1 VKKSLLVACVL
12 SIAVIAGGLYWWTKN
27 DKPVANPAIPKPSA
41 KSSTVE
47 NGGSTGF
54 NKKSYSNT
62 DPTSVW
68 VIVNKK
74 HALPGGYVPAELVVP
89 SVPLNLSAS
98 SQQMQVSSAM
108 APSLEQMV
116 TAAQHD
122 GINLKL
128 NSGYRSEALQKK
140 LFDNYAARDGV
151 AAAATY
157 SAYPGTS
164 EHQTGLA
171 ADLMAANGQCTL
183 EICFADTPEGQWLT
197 AHAHEYGFII
207 RYPQGKQDI
216 TTYQYEPWHIRFVGK
231 ELAAQLYSSGL
242 TMEEFFGY
250 N

>member
-1 VKKSLLVACVL
+1 M
-12 SIAVIAGGLYWWTKN
+12 
-27 DKPVANPAIPKPSA
+27 PVANTEVPKSSA
-41 KSSTVE
+41 KASTAE
-47 NGGSTGF
+47 NRSNAGF
-54 NKKSYSNT
+54 NKKSYSNI
-62 DPTSVW
+62 DPTSIW

-74 HALPGGYVPAELVVP
+74 HALPSGYAPAELVVP
-89 SVPLNLSAS
+89 DVPLNLSAS

-108 APSLEQMV
+108 AQSLEQMV
-116 TAAQHD
+116 AAAQSQ
-122 GINLKL
+122 GIPLKL
-128 NSGYRSEALQKK
+128 NSGYRSEALQKQ
-140 LFDNYAARDGV
+140 LFDNYAARDGA

-171 ADLMAANGQCTL
+171 ADLMAVNGQCTL
-183 EICFADTPEGQWLT
+183 EICFADTPEGRWL
-197 AHAHEYGFII
+197 AAYAHEYGFII

-231 ELAAQLYSSGL
+231 QLAAQLYSSGL